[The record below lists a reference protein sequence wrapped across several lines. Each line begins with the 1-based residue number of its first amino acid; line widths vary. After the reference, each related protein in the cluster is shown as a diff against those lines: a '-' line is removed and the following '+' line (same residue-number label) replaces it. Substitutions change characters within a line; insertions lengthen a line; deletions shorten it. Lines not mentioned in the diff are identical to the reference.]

1 MAANTAAAPT
11 RWWIPLVEG
20 ILAIILGI
28 LLLMNPL
35 RTSAA
40 LVLALGLYWLVVGIL
55 ELVGLLRDRRAW
67 GWKLFMGIIGILA
80 GGVIIS
86 GFVGGRGMGLESML
100 QTTKVVGFAIT
111 WVIGFMAIMYG
122 IVALI
127 AAFRGGGWAP
137 GAMGALGI
145 LFGLLILANPVAA
158 TLGLPMA
165 LGFVFIVVGIFMLVA
180 AFRLRSA

>member
-55 ELVGLLRDRRAW
+55 ELVGLLRDRTAW
-67 GWKLFMGIIGILA
+67 GWKLFMGIIGVLA

-86 GFVGGRGMGLESML
+86 GFLGQNTGLESML
-100 QTTKVVGFAIT
+100 STTKIVGFAIT

-137 GAMGALGI
+137 GIMGALGI
-145 LFGLLILANPVAA
+145 LFGILILANPVAA

-165 LGFVFIVVGIFMLVA
+165 LGLVFIFAGIFMLVA